1 MPSTTPAKA
10 TVEKVASELSPVS
23 GRSASAV
30 ANATNLSVSTAR
42 KALTA
47 LREQG
52 RARRDETSADWF
64 AVSVTAQTDDVVA
77 DIDAALAD
85 AEPRRQPNP
94 FPGEDDQVP
103 VRFPAADPQQVEQDN
118 QLAEDGV
125 YRVLIGWGLTE
136 RLAGQD
142 TALYQ
147 LLAARGP
154 LRRDEIEAQLASFS
168 EWSLRRL
175 STGRHQGRSVGQPLI
190 QAVGRGDART
200 WQIVG

>member
-10 TVEKVASELSPVS
+10 TVEKVASELSPVT

-30 ANATNLSVSTAR
+30 ANASNLSVSTAR

-52 RARRDETSADWF
+52 RARKDETSADWF
-64 AVSVTAQTDDVVA
+64 AVSVTTQSDEVVGQ
-77 DIDAALAD
+77 IDAVLAD
-85 AEPRRQPNP
+85 QPEPRVPNP
-94 FPGEDDQVP
+94 FPGEDAGEYRDPP
-103 VRFPAADPQQVEQDN
+103 VDPTAVELAN
-118 QLAEDGV
+118 QLAEEGV

-142 TALYQ
+142 AALYQ
-147 LLAARGP
+147 LLSTQGP
-154 LRRDEIEAQLASFS
+154 LTRPEIEARLASFS

-175 STGRHQGRSVGQPLI
+175 STGRHQGRTVGDALI
-190 QAVGRGDART
+190 RSTGRGDART